1 MQLSTSGWLYEQC
14 SIGVGSHL
22 ISLVAYVNS
31 RSLQQ
36 GKNGQVGDVTSRYV
50 YSWFRIK
57 ASAANLNECM
67 VEFLFVK
74 VQWLLNAGRCGHCGD
89 AYRGPREHE
98 RGGKYASDVISRK
111 YTSGQVI
118 DVTIDITANHGG
130 YFQFYLCS
138 QPRLSE
144 ACFREHPL
152 YVVGE
157 GYKHKL
163 RTLRSPLFEKV
174 QLQLPRGTSCDHCV
188 LQWRWNCAQSYGMD
202 WETGIYCKGCGQQEQ
217 FWNCADIAIEPPLR
231 VPRPFFKKIKPK
243 PERRDINLM
252 DNPVPGILHVPSMK
266 MAHFLP
272 SPPPVVFQQ
281 TAGECR
287 GSATY
292 GIALD
297 AWCKLHCPLGF
308 CPPTH
313 CRCT

>member
-1 MQLSTSGWLYEQC
+1 MKAAATLLRVLTVVCLAAVISGHGRMIEPPNRGSLWR
-14 SIGVGSHL
+14 VGYN
-22 ISLVAYVNS
+22 VA
-31 RSLQQ
+31 
-36 GKNGQVGDVTSRYV
+36 KNYDDN
-50 YSWFRIK
+50 
-57 ASAANLNECM
+57 ALNCGGYQ
-67 VEFLFVK
+67 